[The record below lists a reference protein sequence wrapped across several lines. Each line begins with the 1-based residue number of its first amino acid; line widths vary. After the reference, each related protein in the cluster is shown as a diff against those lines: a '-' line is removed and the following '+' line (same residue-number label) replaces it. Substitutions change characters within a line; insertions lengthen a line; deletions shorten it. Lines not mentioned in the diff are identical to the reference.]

1 MNRVLIRSFF
11 ISILLIMNFA
21 KVSAQCGSENNAF
34 SSGEILSYDLYYNW
48 KFIWVKAGNASLSTV
63 QSVYKGK
70 PAYRASLITR
80 GNKNVDDIF
89 VLRDTL
95 LCYTGTDLVPKY
107 FRKGA
112 REGSRYTVDEVWY
125 SYTPGK
131 CNIRQHFMNNNHEH
145 RYKNKESS
153 NCIFDMMSML
163 LRARSFNVDGFK
175 PGHKIYLP
183 LADGDDMN
191 NALLIYRGKEKFKME
206 NQDITFRCLVFSY
219 MDTDKDKEIIRFYVT
234 DDDNHIPVRLDM
246 FLNFGVAKAYIS
258 GMRNI
263 RNPLTSK
270 VK

>member
-1 MNRVLIRSFF
+1 MNRVLVKLFLISGVLMTSFV
-11 ISILLIMNFA
+11 A
-21 KVSAQCGSENNAF
+21 VSAQCSSENHAF

-63 QSVYKGK
+63 QSRYKGS

-80 GNKNVDDIF
+80 GNKKVDDLF

-112 REGSRYTVDEVWY
+112 HEGNRYTVDEVWY
-125 SYTPGK
+125 NYAPGK
-131 CNIRQHFMNNNHEH
+131 CKIRQHFMNSKNEH

-163 LRARSFNVDGFK
+163 LRARSFDADGFK
-175 PGHKIYLP
+175 PGHKIYFP
-183 LADGDDMN
+183 LADGDDLN
-191 NALLIYRGKEKFKME
+191 NALLIYRGKERFKME
-206 NQDITFRCLVFSY
+206 NQNLAFRCLVFSY
-219 MDTDKDKEIIRFYVT
+219 MDTDNDKEIIRFYVT

-246 FLNFGVAKAYIS
+246 YLNFGVAKAYLS